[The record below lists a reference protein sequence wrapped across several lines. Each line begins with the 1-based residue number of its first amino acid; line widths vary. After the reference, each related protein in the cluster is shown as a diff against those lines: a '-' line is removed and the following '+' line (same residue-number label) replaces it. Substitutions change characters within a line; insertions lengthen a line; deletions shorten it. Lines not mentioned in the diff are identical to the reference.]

1 MTFWSFDNL
10 RQITAGRWLVRPAG
24 TETDMVLT
32 SGGGV
37 STDSRSI
44 SRGQIF
50 IALRGE
56 RFDAHDYLPQ
66 VADAGAALLI
76 VDREAPVA
84 AVRDRNVPVLLVAD
98 TLEALTRLAA
108 AYRRSLTTHVI
119 AITGSVGKTTTKQLL
134 QAILSAH
141 FRGSASPKSYNN
153 HIGVPLTL
161 LNVHPAD
168 RYVIV
173 EVGSNAPGEIA
184 SLAKIIEP
192 DVAIIT
198 AVGMA
203 HVEKLGGILGVAAEK
218 SALLR
223 YLRPNGLAIVNGDA
237 HALAEFLKPVQSV
250 IRFGRENDC
259 DLRLTDCRTLGRRLR
274 FTINDRASFEMG
286 LLGEHNA
293 VNALAA
299 VAAARHMNLNDRQ
312 IADALAQVQPPPMR
326 LNIRTLG
333 LLPSSGGGSAAI
345 TLINDAYNANPESMK
360 AALAVLRTHQP
371 DTPCARRVA
380 VLGDMGELGEQS
392 PSLHRQLGRQLAESS
407 IDFAI
412 LIGPN
417 MLYAAETLTKVW
429 PPARVHIITSWTDQT
444 PDQVAAL
451 LLPNDL
457 VLLKASRYMGLERI
471 VPAIEQRYEN
481 NGKNHPPGV
490 KTE

>member
-10 RQITAGRWLVRPAG
+10 RQITAGRWLVRP
-24 TETDMVLT
+24 TDTNADAAFT
-32 SGGGV
+32 SGGGGGGV
-37 STDSRSI
+37 GIDSRAVC
-44 SRGQIF
+44 RGQIF

-76 VDREAPVA
+76 VDRESPVA
-84 AVRDRNVPVLLVAD
+84 AVRDRNVPVLLVAH

-134 QAILSAH
+134 HAILSPH

-203 HVEKLGGILGVAAEK
+203 HVEKLGGLPGVAAEK

-237 HALAEFLKPVQSV
+237 PILAEFLKPVPSV

-259 DLRLTDCRTLGRRLR
+259 DLRLTDCRALGRCLR
-274 FTINDRASFEMG
+274 FTINNRASFEMG

-293 VNALAA
+293 INALAA
-299 VAAARHMNLNDRQ
+299 IAAARHLHLNDPQ
-312 IADALAQVQPPPMR
+312 IADALAKVQPPPMR
-326 LNIRTLG
+326 LNIRDLG
-333 LLPSSGGGSAAI
+333 SSI

-360 AALAVLRTHQP
+360 AALAVLASHQP
-371 DTPCARRVA
+371 DAPRARRVA

-392 PSLHRQLGRQLAESS
+392 PSLHRQLGRQLAESP

-417 MLYAAETLTKVW
+417 MLYAAETLTKSW
-429 PPARVHIITSWTDQT
+429 PPARVHVIASWTDQT

-451 LLPNDL
+451 LQPDDL

-471 VPAIEQRYEN
+471 VPAIEQRYEK
-481 NGKNHPPGV
+481 GDKSHETGV
-490 KTE
+490 RSE